1 MNSKIRILSTK
12 KLQTNQ
18 KQYLL
23 NAGFGLIEADF
34 IQIEFQSFSF
44 RDAFQNLIFTSQNA
58 VLSVLSQVKNDS
70 LKDKNCFCV
79 GIKTKKLL
87 EKYGFEVLEC
97 FDYAEELVDCLL
109 KNYAKEKFTFF
120 SGNLRKDTLPLAFKE
135 NNIVFQE
142 IQVYQTF
149 LKSHIIQNQ
158 VQGILFFSPSAVQS
172 YLNNHLITDE
182 ICFCIGKTTAKELE
196 NITNN
201 IIIANQPTLENVIIK
216 CIKYYNKH

>member
-23 NAGFGLIEADF
+23 NAGFSLIEADF

-44 RDAFQNLIFTSQNA
+44 TNDFQNLIFTSQNA
-58 VLSVLSQVKNDS
+58 VLSVLNQVENDS

-87 EKYGFEVLEC
+87 ENNGFDVIEC
-97 FDYAEELVDCLL
+97 FDCADELASFLIE
-109 KNYAKEKFTFF
+109 NYAQEKFTFF
-120 SGNLRKDTLPLAFKE
+120 SGNLRKDTIPLAFKE

-142 IQVYQTF
+142 IQVYQTK
-149 LKSHIIQNQ
+149 LTPHQIDSRIN
-158 VQGILFFSPSAVQS
+158 GILFFSPSSVQS
-172 YLNNHLITDE
+172 YSMKNTCTDE
-182 ICFCIGKTTAKELE
+182 ICFCIGKTTANELVVS
-196 NITNN
+196 TNN
-201 IIIANQPTLENVIIK
+201 IVIANKPSIENVIIQ
-216 CIKYYNKH
+216 CIYYYKKN